1 MDIIINTILQDPTG
15 QAYKTL
21 IQVAMEVCD
30 EFILVK
36 RVQMELESEGYEL
49 LERLKPFLKEI
60 VKDDY
65 WPGTRLMGHYADV
78 YYFRCS
84 TDAVDILLS
93 YSTSLYSWVQTRVPD
108 DLCFLSQG
116 QPWLINTAHERE
128 SHIVTDVEE
137 VLNRLEES
145 GLLFRDLSVFYP

>member
-1 MDIIINTILQDPTG
+1 M
-15 QAYKTL
+15 L

-36 RVQMELESEGYEL
+36 RDEMELEPEGYEL
-49 LERLKPFLKEI
+49 LERLQPFLKEI

-84 TDAVDILLS
+84 PDAVDILLS
-93 YSTSLYSWVQTRVPD
+93 YSTCLYSWMQTRVPD
-108 DLCFLSQG
+108 DLCFLRQG

-137 VLNRLEES
+137 ELNRLEEN
-145 GLLFRDLSVFYP
+145 GLLFRDLSVFYPL